1 MLILLSPAK
10 TLRPSHP
17 PVGPKLPALSNPD
30 AGEQAKQIMEA
41 LSKWSR
47 EELAVKMSLSEKLT
61 DKVYDW
67 HQTWALDS
75 PFAAGLTFHGDAFK
89 SLDLPSLPA
98 HCMAKAQRSVR
109 ILHAVYG
116 LLRPWDAYSPVR
128 LEMGQPW
135 SPDPAFGSM
144 HSYWKGVLPSLVE
157 AHMNDQGHD
166 HILNLASA
174 EYSQTALRG
183 LTDDRIINC
192 QFLEQRNGTLRSI
205 SAFAKAARG
214 AMARFAILEG
224 ITNEESLR
232 RFRGLGYGFNEKK
245 SEQNLL
251 VFTRTSPP

>member
-1 MLILLSPAK
+1 
-10 TLRPSHP
+10 
-17 PVGPKLPALSNPD
+17 
-30 AGEQAKQIMEA
+30 
-41 LSKWSR
+41 
-47 EELAVKMSLSEKLT
+47 
-61 DKVYDW
+61 
-67 HQTWALDS
+67 
-75 PFAAGLTFHGDAFK
+75 
-89 SLDLPSLPA
+89 
-98 HCMAKAQRSVR
+98 
-109 ILHAVYG
+109 
-116 LLRPWDAYSPVR
+116 
-128 LEMGQPW
+128 MGQSW

-166 HILNLASA
+166 HILNLASV